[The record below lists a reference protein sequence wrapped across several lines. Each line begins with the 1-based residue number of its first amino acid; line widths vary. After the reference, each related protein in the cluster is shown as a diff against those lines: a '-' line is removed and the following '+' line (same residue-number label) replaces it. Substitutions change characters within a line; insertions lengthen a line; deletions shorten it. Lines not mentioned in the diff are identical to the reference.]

1 MSALNRDRAIVI
13 FWTVLFIASNTYFKL
28 GTPTIVLIVIGMALF
43 LKEVIK
49 PMVQLF

>member
-13 FWTVLFIASNTYFKL
+13 VWTVMFAASNIYYKL
-28 GTPTIVLIVIGMALF
+28 GLPTVILFVIGMVLF

-49 PMVQLF
+49 PSDYSK